1 MVLILSEGV
10 ITALM
15 GYALGMA
22 LSHFGM
28 EIMARFMQDE
38 YRYTFSGLT
47 FLQEEAWLLAGALGI
62 GIVAALIPAVQ
73 AARTDISTT
82 LAEG

>member
-1 MVLILSEGV
+1 
-10 ITALM
+10 
-15 GYALGMA
+15 
-22 LSHFGM
+22 
-28 EIMARFMQDE
+28 MARFMQDE

-62 GIVAALIPAVQ
+62 GMVAALIPAVQ